1 MAGYWTIAPYETG
14 ADFENVWQ
22 FDLAEGLVSIGW
34 AELGDVSAM
43 TKEQLSAAVEAAY
56 PDKPPQTKS
65 LYTNMLWRFFHE
77 IVPGDVV
84 IARRGRK
91 SLAGVGDVTGRPSYS
106 PGRNPQIH
114 HRNFLPI
121 SWRELPRDLN
131 FPAVVF
137 PMHSVA
143 PISEEKFQN
152 LIGGMVIDPPSEA
165 PEAAADPNVFVLEKY
180 LEEFI
185 VTNFPQIFRSTVQI
199 YKDNEGNSGQQYS
212 TDIGPIDILAFE
224 PEKNSFLVIEL
235 KKGRPSDQ
243 VVGQVLRYMGW
254 VQKHICNDGQTV
266 RGLVICKE
274 PDPKL
279 TYALSMTDKVQV
291 QYYKIDFK
299 LNDSY

>member
-1 MAGYWTIAPYETG
+1 MAGYWIIAPYETG
-14 ADFENVWQ
+14 ADFEGVWQ
-22 FDLAEGLVSIGW
+22 FDLAEGLISIGW
-34 AELGDVSAM
+34 AEIGDVSSM
-43 TKEQLSAAVEAAY
+43 TKEQLSAAVATTY
-56 PDKPPQTKS
+56 PEKPPQTKA

-77 IVPGDVV
+77 IVPGDIVV
-84 IARRGRK
+84 ARRGRMN
-91 SLAGVGDVTGRPSYS
+91 LAGVGDVTGRPYYS
-106 PGRNPQIH
+106 PGRNSQIH
-114 HRNFLPI
+114 HPNFLPI
-121 SWRELPRDLN
+121 AWREQPRNLD

-137 PMHSVA
+137 PMHSLA
-143 PISEEKFQN
+143 PISDEKFQK

-165 PEAAADPNVFVLEKY
+165 TETTADPNIFVLEKY

-185 VTNFPQIFRSTVQI
+185 VANFQNIFRDAARI
-199 YKDNEGNSGQQYS
+199 YVDNEGNSGQQYS
-212 TDIGPIDILAFE
+212 TEVGPIDILAFE

-254 VQKHICNDGQTV
+254 VQKHLCKNGQAV

-291 QYYKIDFK
+291 QYYSVDFK
-299 LNDSY
+299 LNDKL